1 MLHQKGA
8 NKFMPGYYLH
18 LVACTPHALENRNF
32 LHGVEAPDILKKYL
46 KVYGIDGVR
55 DKYNNLKID
64 QMPDFEVLKERIQQ
78 KESYDSTNGLH
89 YGLSSKPDIKY
100 FWNSLSTEEKQNPF
114 YRGYLWHLLTDLL
127 MYTRLDIDTKFANF
141 IKEHEN
147 DENLE
152 ALKKQE
158 VKKLHADW
166 DKTNAKVR
174 DTYTS
179 VTLPP
184 EVEELG
190 VVQFIDEGTLNYVD
204 WEILKE
210 TIDFLRKFDP
220 LQENVED
227 IIQDILNNI

>member
-1 MLHQKGA
+1 
-8 NKFMPGYYLH
+8 MPGYLLH
-18 LVACTPHALENRNF
+18 LAACNPHALKSRSF

-46 KVYGIDGVR
+46 KMYGIDGAR
-55 DKYNNLKID
+55 DKYNILKNSI
-64 QMPDFEVLKERIQQ
+64 MPDFEVLKERTQQ
-78 KESYDSTNGLH
+78 KEVYGSTDGLH
-89 YGLSSKPDIKY
+89 YGLSSKPDIMY
-100 FWNSLSTEEKQNPF
+100 FWNSLNDEEKQNPF

-152 ALKKQE
+152 VLKKQE

-174 DTYTS
+174 DTYNNI
-179 VTLPP
+179 TLPP

-190 VVQFIDEGTLNYVD
+190 VVQFIDEGNLDYVD

-210 TIDFLRKFDP
+210 TIDFLREFDP
-220 LQENVED
+220 LQENVDD
-227 IIQDILNNI
+227 IIRNILNNI